1 MQKYSNLY
9 RHVFLC
15 LCLAAIVSLGASS
28 LHAQQRPL
36 LTEDARLIP
45 SGSVELETGFTY
57 EDQAVY
63 TVSGLE
69 GTHIAL
75 MPSGVH
81 FGLGDRAEFQIT
93 GTIQDYLKPADN
105 TWHNDFGDISLS
117 TKMKIASESGKVPII
132 SFRPTVVLPNA
143 NQASGLGLN
152 TTRFFASVLMGK
164 TIKKSFLYGNVGL
177 GIMDDATIAGEQNDV
192 LTYGV
197 AAIVP
202 LGAHFKWVG
211 EVNGLKNPRKRGPA
225 PGSESRSQVRTGLQI
240 DAAGFRWDV
249 GALAGLTSFDPN
261 WGITFGLTKRI
272 TFK

>member
-132 SFRPTVVLPNA
+132 SFRPTVVP
-143 NQASGLGLN
+143 
-152 TTRFFASVLMGK
+152 
-164 TIKKSFLYGNVGL
+164 
-177 GIMDDATIAGEQNDV
+177 
-192 LTYGV
+192 
-197 AAIVP
+197 
-202 LGAHFKWVG
+202 
-211 EVNGLKNPRKRGPA
+211 
-225 PGSESRSQVRTGLQI
+225 
-240 DAAGFRWDV
+240 
-249 GALAGLTSFDPN
+249 
-261 WGITFGLTKRI
+261 
-272 TFK
+272 

>member
-1 MQKYSNLY
+1 MQNYAIRY
-9 RHVFLC
+9 RRAFLC
-15 LCLAAIVSLGASS
+15 LCFAAIASLGVQS
-28 LHAQQRPL
+28 LYAQQRPL
-36 LTEDARLIP
+36 LTEDPRLIP
-45 SGSVELETGFTY
+45 AGSVELETGFTY

-63 TVSGLE
+63 PISGLE

-117 TKMKIASESGKVPII
+117 TKMKIASESGKIPII

-202 LGAHFKWVG
+202 LGTHFKWVG
-211 EVNGLKNPRKRGPA
+211 EVNGLKNPRKRGPV
-225 PGSESRSQVRTGLQI
+225 PGSETRSHVRTGLQI

-249 GALAGLTSFDPN
+249 GAMAGLTSFDPN